1 MKKKPI
7 TYEEKQVID
16 ATGCQNLEFIRKVME
31 DNYYDTYATIEFI
44 SVIDP
49 EGTVHKW

>member
-1 MKKKPI
+1 
-7 TYEEKQVID
+7 VID

-31 DNYYDTYATIEFI
+31 DNYYDMHATIEFI

-49 EGTVHKW
+49 EGKYKTFTG